1 MALPI
6 RVVYEDV
13 TVIVDYLRT
22 KAAGVPLS
30 EARAVV
36 AEKHLDGR
44 KLSALVTWGLITRDG
59 DAIKLTAEGRE
70 FARLDP
76 AGRAKHVGVI
86 IARTTIYRTV
96 IEWLFHSKMAT
107 VTNVEVAAHWL
118 DLNKADLETKNENT
132 LKDAGIVFFHMAQAA
147 GLGKLTLGRHGKPT
161 RFDADLEA
169 IGRFIESPPETGKPA
184 PEVKPEHRPDEE
196 EEDHEE
202 APPVPRQ
209 IFVAH
214 GKNRQPVESL
224 KKILDQFK
232 VPYKIAVDEPHA
244 GRPIS
249 KKVADLMHDC
259 TSAIFVFTGDEE
271 SFDAKGNKTLKPSD
285 NVVYELG
292 AATVLYDG
300 KVVIFREEGVEFA
313 SDFKDFGYITFESG
327 KIEAKAMDLLKELVG
342 FGLLK
347 VTPA

>member
-1 MALPI
+1 
-6 RVVYEDV
+6 VYEDV
-13 TVIVDYLRT
+13 TVIVEYLKT
-22 KAAGVPLS
+22 KAGGVPLS
-30 EARAVV
+30 EAKAVV

-44 KLSALVTWGLITRDG
+44 KLAALQTWGFISRDG
-59 DAIKLTAEGRE
+59 DRIKLTPEGRD
-70 FARLDP
+70 FARMALVDRSRHM
-76 AGRAKHVGVI
+76 GTI
-86 IARTTIYRTV
+86 IQRTTPYRTV
-96 IEWLFHSKMAT
+96 TEWLYHAKMDSA
-107 VTNVEVAAHWL
+107 TNVEVAARWL
-118 DLNKADLETKNENT
+118 DLNKADVGTENEDT
-132 LKDAGIVFFHMAQAA
+132 LKDAAIVFFHVAQAA
-147 GLGKLTLGRHGKPT
+147 GLGKLVIGRHGKPT
-161 RFDADLEA
+161 RFDADLTA
-169 IGRFIESPPETGKPA
+169 IGEFIEAAPA
-184 PEVKPEHRPDEE
+184 PPAPPAEDEE
-196 EEDHEE
+196 ETQLTSEDQGRKA
-202 APPVPRQ
+202 APPAPKQ

-214 GKNRQPVESL
+214 GKNKQPVESL

-232 VPYKIAVDEPHA
+232 VPYKIAVDEPHG

-249 KKVADLMHDC
+249 KKVADLMREC

-271 SFDAKGNKTLKPSD
+271 SLDPKGNKIMKPSD

-342 FGLLK
+342 FGLLR